1 MSKSQPVTQSST
13 QQTSIDPWLSQ
24 AAQGVAGQVGQL
36 PGYQAYTGAGPAG
49 LTPQQLQ
56 ALGLSS
62 QNAGQGQGIAMG
74 AYNPLSALTG
84 FNAPQVNAGSLND
97 QVAGLM
103 SASSPYT
110 QNLINATN
118 TQIDRN
124 TAGAMNN
131 ADTSLAA
138 QHAFGGSRQGVADA
152 VVQNQGA
159 LQKNQTAAQLNQQG
173 YNNALQTALSGQQGN
188 QNAALQGGNLQLGA
202 ANALSGLGS
211 NISGLNTQD
220 LNNLLNAGGVA
231 QNSQTAQ
238 NMFGYQN
245 WMNNMTMPGQMLG
258 QQASILGSLP
268 HGQTQTGQQSQMSYT
283 NPLMQLGGLGLGIG
297 GMGLPGQNGQSG
309 GTVGGSALKG
319 LAGMF
324 SDRRLKEDIEPIGS
338 LFDDTPL
345 YRFRYK
351 GDPISRVGVMADEV
365 DPSDTVM
372 HPSGYK
378 MVDYARVAQ
387 RAAQAR

>member
-1 MSKSQPVTQSST
+1 
-13 QQTSIDPWLSQ
+13 
-24 AAQGVAGQVGQL
+24 
-36 PGYQAYTGAGPAG
+36 
-49 LTPQQLQ
+49 
-56 ALGLSS
+56 
-62 QNAGQGQGIAMG
+62 
-74 AYNPLSALTG
+74 
-84 FNAPQVNAGSLND
+84 
-97 QVAGLM
+97 
-103 SASSPYT
+103 
-110 QNLINATN
+110 
-118 TQIDRN
+118 
-124 TAGAMNN
+124 
-131 ADTSLAA
+131 LAA

-283 NPLMQLGGLGLGIG
+283 NPLMQLGGLGLSIG

-378 MVDYARVAQ
+378 MVDYARVVQ